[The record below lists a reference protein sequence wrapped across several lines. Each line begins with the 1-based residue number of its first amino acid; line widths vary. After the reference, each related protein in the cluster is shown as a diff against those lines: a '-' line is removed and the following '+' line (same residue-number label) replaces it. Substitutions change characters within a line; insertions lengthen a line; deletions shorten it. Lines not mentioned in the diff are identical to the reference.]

1 MTKKTIKCG
10 IMSRK
15 DFMKRSIAIAKGE
28 YKPKRG
34 EPKVWFES
42 LQTMAQVLSDEN
54 RNLLSTIIKEK
65 PESIQS
71 LAELT
76 GRKKGNVSRTL
87 KKMHQYGIVDFQVS
101 NRAKKPIVNY
111 TDFKLEVALNTYP
124 TFLLDDQKQ
133 YDVKSYKRGS
143 K

>member
-28 YKPKRG
+28 YKPKKS

-76 GRKKGNVSRTL
+76 GRKKSNVSRTL
-87 KKMHQYGIVDFQVS
+87 KKMRQYGIVDFKVR

>member
-1 MTKKTIKCG
+1 MIKKVIKCG

-28 YKPKRG
+28 YKPKRS
-34 EPKVWFES
+34 EPKIWFES

-71 LAELT
+71 LSELT
-76 GRKKGNVSRTL
+76 GRKKSNVSRTL
-87 KKMHQYGIVDFQVS
+87 KKMHQYGIVGFQVS
-101 NRAKKPIVNY
+101 HRAKKPIVNY
-111 TDFKLEVALNTYP
+111 TDFKLEVALNT
-124 TFLLDDQKQ
+124 
-133 YDVKSYKRGS
+133 
-143 K
+143 

>member
-1 MTKKTIKCG
+1 
-10 IMSRK
+10 MSRK

-28 YKPKRG
+28 YKPKKG

-54 RNLLSTIIKEK
+54 RNLLYTIIKEK

-76 GRKKGNVSRTL
+76 GRKKSNVSRTL
-87 KKMHQYGIVDFQVS
+87 KKMRQYGIVGFKVK

-133 YDVKSYKRGS
+133 YDVKSYKRGL